1 MSIVTMQKVTFIG
14 MTADRDI
21 LLTDLQ
27 KMGCVQIIPLAS
39 GSAAAAKTAPTTGAH
54 EALKFLHNYPW
65 RRRQILDPEHFD
77 AVDVQRQ
84 TLETRNNLHNLK
96 DERDFLIKRIQDM
109 RPWGDFVLPSLADM
123 DNLRVW
129 FYVVPHKMLPKIQA
143 LATVWDIIKHDN
155 RFCYVV
161 VISKDEP
168 SEMPV
173 PRVHLGY
180 KSRHELE
187 ARLDEVELAIEDAQA
202 ERAHLT
208 RWHDLFSQNLNQ
220 LEDLAVCQS
229 AAGQIYSNDSA
240 FALQGWAPAESLPVL
255 DNYSKK
261 QAFYFASETS
271 TPEDNPP
278 TFMRNL
284 SWFGAGEDLVTFY
297 MTPGYRTWDPSAIVF
312 VSFVIFFA
320 MILADAGY
328 AALMGLALLFRWKKM
343 GYSSSGRRFRPL
355 LLSVVGASLIFGALV
370 GSYFGVT
377 PAPESWPGKFQLLNM
392 DDTDRMMMISVV
404 IGVFHVVLANIMNAC
419 RYEHWQ
425 DRLSSIGWIG
435 VVSGGFA
442 LALGNSLNIATL
454 QEPGIALMVSGALL
468 IVGFTAPEAKPLA
481 RFLGGLE
488 GLTKLSGALGDIL
501 SYLRLFALGLGSAS
515 LAIEFNSMAAGVYEG
530 YPGIGVVFALLI
542 LVLGHGVNLILGIA
556 SGVIHGLR
564 LNVIEFFNWGLKEE
578 GTLYQPFKQSED
590 NSWNR

>member
-1 MSIVTMQKVTFIG
+1 MSIVIMHKVTFIG
-14 MTADRDI
+14 MTADQDL

-27 KMGCVQIIPLAS
+27 KMGCLQIIPLAS
-39 GSAAAAKTAPTTGAH
+39 GSAALAKTASTSEAH
-54 EALKFLHNYPW
+54 EALMFLHTYQW
-65 RRRQILDPEHFD
+65 RRRQILDTEHFD
-77 AVDVQRQ
+77 ALDVQQRS
-84 TLETRNNLHNLK
+84 LEVRNNLHNLK

-109 RPWGDFVLPSLADM
+109 RPWGDFVLPSLTDM

-129 FYVVPHKMLPKIQA
+129 FYVVPHKMLPKIQT
-143 LATVWDIIKHDN
+143 LAPAWEIIKKDN

-161 VISKDEP
+161 VVSKDEV
-168 SEMPV
+168 SEIPV
-173 PRVHLGY
+173 PRVHLGC
-180 KSRHELE
+180 KSHHELE
-187 ARLDEVELAIEDAQA
+187 TRLDEVELAIEDAQA
-202 ERAHLT
+202 ERAYLT
-208 RWHDLFSQNLNQ
+208 RWHDLLMCNLNQ
-220 LEDLAVCQS
+220 LEDLAVCEN
-229 AAGQIYSNDSA
+229 AAAQVYSNDST
-240 FALQGWAPAESLPVL
+240 FALQGWAPSESLPIL
-255 DNYSKK
+255 DDYSKK

-271 TPEDNPP
+271 KPEDNPP
-278 TFMRNL
+278 TLMRNL
-284 SWFGAGEDLVTFY
+284 SWFSAGEDLVTFY

-328 AALMGLALLFRWKKM
+328 AALIGLALLFRWKKM
-343 GYSSSGRRFRPL
+343 GHSSSGRRFRPL
-355 LLSVVGASLIFGALV
+355 LLSIVGASLVFGSLV

-377 PAPESWPGKFQLLNM
+377 PAPESWLGKLQLLNM
-392 DDTDRMMMISVV
+392 DDTDRMMMISVI

-419 RYEHWQ
+419 RYKHWQ

-442 LALGNSLNIATL
+442 LPLGNSLSIATL
-454 QEPGIALMVSGALL
+454 QEPGIALMIIGALL
-468 IVGFTAPEAKPLA
+468 IVGFTKPEAKPLA

-515 LAIEFNSMAAGVYEG
+515 LAIEFNSMATSVYQG
-530 YPGIGVVFALLI
+530 YPEIGLVLALLI